1 MYNRLISL
9 DINPKQSFY
18 LWGARQTGKS
28 TLLREK
34 YPNSYYIDLLQS
46 DIYARY
52 VIQPHLIRED
62 LAHLHPGALVVI
74 DAIQK
79 VPQLLDEIHGLIER
93 RKLVFALS
101 GSSARKLRR
110 GHANLLG
117 GRALR
122 RELFGL
128 SAAELGSDFN
138 LLKMLNQGYLPPHYA
153 SSPNDWKR
161 LVLSYVGDYL
171 KEDIAA
177 ESLVRGLSGFSSFL
191 SAAAFS
197 DTEMISFTAFSRDV
211 GISANTVKEYFSILE
226 DSLIGSF
233 LPAFTLRAKRRT
245 KAGPKFYFHNVG
257 LVNYMAKRG
266 QIELGSEQCGKAFE
280 NWVAHELR
288 CYNEY
293 TSQLE
298 TISYW
303 RLSTGVE
310 VDFIIG
316 DMKIAIEAKSSHR
329 INSDH
334 LKGLKELAREH
345 PKVGKR
351 LLVCTSS
358 ERRSTEDGIQI
369 IPASEFIEDLW
380 SGKLF

>member
-1 MYNRLISL
+1 MR
-9 DINPKQSFY
+9 
-18 LWGARQTGKS
+18 
-28 TLLREK
+28 
-34 YPNSYYIDLLQS
+34 
-46 DIYARY
+46 
-52 VIQPHLIRED
+52 
-62 LAHLHPGALVVI
+62 PGALVVI
-74 DAIQK
+74 DEIQK
-79 VPQLLDEIHGLIER
+79 VPQLLDEVHGLIES

-128 SAAELGSDFN
+128 SAAEIGSDFN
-138 LLKMLNQGYLPPHYA
+138 LLKMLNQGYLPTHYA
-153 SSPNDWKR
+153 SSQNDWKR

-171 KEDIAA
+171 REDIAA

-197 DTEMISFTAFSRDV
+197 DTEIISFTAFSRDV
-211 GISANTVKEYFSILE
+211 GVSANTIREYFSILE

-257 LVNYMAKRG
+257 IVNYMAKRG

-293 TSQLE
+293 TNQLE
-298 TISYW
+298 PISYW

-310 VDFIIG
+310 VDFIVG

-329 INSDH
+329 IHSDH

-369 IPASEFIEDLW
+369 IPASEFTQDLW